1 MRGYINTAQLYSRAL
16 TATEIKQNFD
26 TFKTRFDLSGTGTTS
41 GVEVPL

>member
-1 MRGYINTAQLYSRAL
+1 MRGFINSAQLYSRAL
-16 TATEIKQNFD
+16 TANEIKQNFD